1 MMLVLLAALGC
12 GLGDDKPFGPG
23 GSDDTAFAPLD
34 CSAEEAGAVYDRYIE
49 PVMTDA
55 HPNSCNQCHLSG
67 VDLAMYVQDTPCQT
81 MACMVDLGV
90 VDLENPRESRV
101 LDFIANGEP
110 DSALITEE
118 TLQREYDGFL
128 SWIEY
133 SAVCQEDVCGTIED
147 PCSSASEENP
157 LDSTIAS
164 PLGTCTEADLVATFS
179 DTVYH
184 WIGRCASCHYEG
196 GEGRTQGYDGAP
208 VWVDPEHGLEAK
220 ARTMYNVIGAG
231 YMNVENPS
239 QSQLILKPLDEALG
253 GVYHD
258 GGPKIHSLE
267 EATYAAYLHWAET
280 YAACQES
287 R

>member
-1 MMLVLLAALGC
+1 VNALVLAVLAC
-12 GLGDDKPFGPG
+12 GIGGDKPFGPG
-23 GSDDTAFAPLD
+23 DSDDTSPAPLE
-34 CSAEEAGAVYDRYIE
+34 CSTDEAGAVYERFIE

-81 MACMVDLGV
+81 MACMVELGA
-90 VDLENPRESRV
+90 VDLESPAESRV
-101 LDFIANGEP
+101 LAFISNGEP

-128 SWIEY
+128 EWIEY
-133 SAVCQEDVCGTIED
+133 SAVCQEEACGTIAD
-147 PCSSASEENP
+147 PCSSGTEDNL
-157 LDSTIAS
+157 LDAGIVS
-164 PLGTCTEADLVATFS
+164 PLGTCSEHDLVATFS
-179 DTVYH
+179 DTIYH
-184 WIGRCASCHYEG
+184 WINRCASCHYEG
-196 GEGRTQGYDGAP
+196 GEGRSEGYDEAP
-208 VWVDPEHGLEAK
+208 VWVDSDHGFEAK

-239 QSQLILKPLDEALG
+239 QSLLILKPLDETLG

-267 EATYAAYLHWAET
+267 EATYLAYVHWAET